1 MKKIII
7 FAALCLSFQTA
18 CDKED
23 LGGSNIHVPEFDYNA
38 LSETDKY
45 IYDHY
50 TVPYNVEVVYR
61 WNQGD
66 VSSDDMRMEE
76 IGMFHFTVSIR
87 HPGFPVTGKNRIRHE
102 RQKEGLH
109 GNTHPA
115 NRYI

>member
-7 FAALCLSFQTA
+7 FAALCLSFLTA

-61 WNQGD
+61 WNQGPTTCG
-66 VSSDDMRMEE
+66 R
-76 IGMFHFTVSIR
+76 IWYR
-87 HPGFPVTGKNRIRHE
+87 PVNLRWNRFWR
-102 RQKEGLH
+102 
-109 GNTHPA
+109 
-115 NRYI
+115 

>member
-45 IYDHY
+45 GAIQCRGR
-50 TVPYNVEVVYR
+50 VSLEPRRRVVR
-61 WNQGD
+61 
-66 VSSDDMRMEE
+66 
-76 IGMFHFTVSIR
+76 
-87 HPGFPVTGKNRIRHE
+87 
-102 RQKEGLH
+102 
-109 GNTHPA
+109 
-115 NRYI
+115 

>member
-7 FAALCLSFQTA
+7 FAALCLSFLTA

-66 VSSDDMRMEE
+66 VSSDDMR
-76 IGMFHFTVSIR
+76 
-87 HPGFPVTGKNRIRHE
+87 KNLVPPRESQVDRFW
-102 RQKEGLH
+102 R
-109 GNTHPA
+109 
-115 NRYI
+115 